1 MSPWIS
7 LAALGLQ
14 LLAFTGRSDAKKYQC
29 PPLGVSLP
37 ATKAPGSSEAV
48 ASTVRL
54 AEEWFANLTA
64 GFEGTAV
71 SLTIKSI
78 HEDGLLLDLHHTPPK
93 ADNRSVSEVDSRTL
107 YRVASISKL
116 FPVLAALQVAGINM
130 DDPVTKYLPELRN
143 LADQQESVNELT
155 TIAWDDITVGGLA
168 SHMGGFATDRKWA
181 LASLWPMWRSNVYSC
196 HGHCEHPRSRS
207 VHAWAA

>member
-1 MSPWIS
+1 MGNSPRSIDPPIGDRLFKLVSDIIVMSLLS

-14 LLAFTGRSDAKKYQC
+14 LLAFTSGANAKKYQC

-37 ATKAPGSSEAV
+37 AAKAPGSSEAV
-48 ASTVRL
+48 ASAVQV
-54 AEEWFANLTA
+54 AQEWFANLTA

-78 HEDGLLLDLHHTPPK
+78 YEDDPLLDMHHTPSK
-93 ADNRSVSEVDSRTL
+93 ADNRSVSEVDAQTL

-116 FPVLAALQVAGINM
+116 FPALAALQIAEINM
-130 DDPVTKYLPELRN
+130 DDPVTKYLPELRD
-143 LADQQESVNELT
+143 LEKQQDNVNELT

-168 SHMGGFATDRKWA
+168 SHMGGFGSDSKRC
-181 LASLWPMWRSNVYSC
+181 LY
-196 HGHCEHPRSRS
+196 
-207 VHAWAA
+207 

>member
-1 MSPWIS
+1 MS

-14 LLAFTGRSDAKKYQC
+14 LLAFTGRADAKKYHC

-37 ATKAPGSSEAV
+37 AATAPGSSEAV
-48 ASTVRL
+48 AKTAQL
-54 AEEWFANLTA
+54 AQEWFANLTA

-78 HEDGLLLDLHHTPPK
+78 HEDAPLLDLHHTPSK
-93 ADNRSVSEVDSRTL
+93 ADNRSVSEVDAQTL

-130 DDPVTKYLPELRN
+130 DDPVTKYVPELRD
-143 LADQQESVNELT
+143 LQDEQESVNDLT
-155 TIAWDDITVGGLA
+155 TISWDDITVGGLA
-168 SHMGGFATDRKWA
+168 SHMGGFASDSRWC
-181 LASLWPMWRSNVYSC
+181 LSSPWPI
-196 HGHCEHPRSRS
+196 
-207 VHAWAA
+207 